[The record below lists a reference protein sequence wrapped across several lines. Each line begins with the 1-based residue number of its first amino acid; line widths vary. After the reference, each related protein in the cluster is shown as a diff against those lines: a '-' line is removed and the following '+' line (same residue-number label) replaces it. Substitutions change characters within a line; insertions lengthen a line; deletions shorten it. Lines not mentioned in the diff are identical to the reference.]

1 MERQEEEREFFR
13 DREHE
18 PISFKFR
25 LIHESFACMINRH
38 LKEEDMTFS
47 QMILMFYLWENREK
61 KITQKDISDAMHIKH
76 PTAIGLLKR
85 LEEKEMLKVVVDPDN
100 RKYRNIALTEKGL
113 TFVENDRKRKRHT
126 DEYMVKGLSEAEI
139 ADLRNLLDK
148 VYDNLQAFQ
157 EEDSSAVSAQSEK

>member
-1 MERQEEEREFFR
+1 MGSSDEDREFFR

-18 PISFKFR
+18 PISFKFK

-61 KITQKDISDAMHIKH
+61 KVTQKDITDAMHIKH

-85 LEEKEMLKVVVDPDN
+85 LEEKEMLKVVVDPEN

-126 DEYMVKGLSEAEI
+126 DEFMVKGMSDEEI
-139 ADLRNLLDK
+139 ATLRDLLDK
-148 VYDNLQAFQ
+148 VIDNMKEL
-157 EEDSSAVSAQSEK
+157 E

>member
-25 LIHESFACMINRH
+25 LIHESFACMVNRH

>member
-1 MERQEEEREFFR
+1 MGNSEEEKQFFR

-38 LKEEDMTFS
+38 LKEQDMTFS

-61 KITQKDISDAMHIKH
+61 KVTQKDITDAMHIKH

-85 LEEKEMLKVVVDPDN
+85 LEEKEMLKVVVDPEN
-100 RKYRNIALTEKGL
+100 RKYRNIALTEKGM

-126 DEYMVKGLSEAEI
+126 DEFMVKGMSEEEI
-139 ADLRNLLDK
+139 ATLRDLLDK
-148 VYDNLQAFQ
+148 VIDNMKEL
-157 EEDSSAVSAQSEK
+157 E